1 MNTLT
6 SAAKTLF
13 AILAAFPLLLGFAVA
28 QEQESPVLDPEMP
41 WFKVEVIVFRDLREI
56 PDDEVFTPPP
66 GATVSGF
73 ASGNQTGVIDAR
85 ALGQDVGPGG
95 DGDSQV
101 QENEFPTG
109 DAAPEFGDTV
119 DDPLSEAGI
128 QDEAD
133 TAYFERGSRF
143 RLVAIENLF
152 PEPGPESAVASD
164 SPPSEL
170 PETVE
175 VNPKAGLSP
184 EMAADYALLNE
195 LQLSGESTRIARSRN
210 YQLLAHMAWIQPGYP
225 LADAM
230 PFPLAE
236 LAGPRSG
243 LSGDLTLHLSRYLHL
258 GVNLAFD
265 ETQLQDEGESADPVE
280 ALIPFPGAMVDGQQS
295 LKPEYRLIE
304 RRRMRSGELHYID
317 HPKFGVLVRIS
328 KVGLE
333 LLDPAGQESGRL
345 RKEPE
350 L

>member
-13 AILAAFPLLLGFAVA
+13 GTLAAFPLLLGFALA
-28 QEQESPVLDPEMP
+28 QEQELPALDPEMP

-66 GATVSGF
+66 GAKVSES
-73 ASGNQTGVIDAR
+73 ATDNQSGVIDAR
-85 ALGQDVGPGG
+85 ALGQDVDPGN
-95 DGDSQV
+95 DGESQV
-101 QENEFPTG
+101 QENEFPTD

-119 DDPLSEAGI
+119 DDPLSEEGI

-133 TAYFERGSRF
+133 TAYFEPGSRF

-152 PEPGPESAVASD
+152 PEPEPESIVESD
-164 SPPSEL
+164 SAPSEL
-170 PETVE
+170 PETPE
-175 VNPKAGLSP
+175 VDPKAGLSP
-184 EMAADYALLNE
+184 DMAADYALLNE
-195 LQLSGESTRIARSRN
+195 LELSGESTRIARSRN

-225 LADAM
+225 LVDAM

-243 LSGDLTLHLSRYLHL
+243 LSGDITLHLSRYLHL

-265 ETQLQDEGESADPVE
+265 ETQLQGEEASTNPVE
-280 ALIPFPGAMVDGQQS
+280 ALIPFPGAMTGGQQS
-295 LKPEYRLIE
+295 LKPEYRLVE

-333 LLDPAGQESGRL
+333 LLDQAGQESGRP